1 MGKKSKTLL
10 TLFLFIICSTTG
22 YFLLNRLGYVMPL
35 SQINAVFCLSS
46 CPPEKPVH
54 PKLKNEQSFLNNKGL
69 KELLGNKFEK
79 EKISLLV
86 EKSKYQLTVF
96 YNLKPVKSYPVVFGS
111 SPNGDKFHEGDNKT
125 PEGIYYIRDLY
136 PHSAWSKFI
145 WLDYPTPQ
153 SWREHYRA
161 KLAGEIDFL
170 LPIGSEIGIH
180 GVPKGKD
187 SLIEKRSNW
196 TWGCVSL
203 KNQDVDEIYEFV
215 SQGTLVEILP

>member
-69 KELLGNKFEK
+69 KELLENKFEQ

-86 EKSKYQLTVF
+86 ETSKYQLTVF
-96 YNLKPVKSYPVVFGS
+96 YDLKPVKSYPVVFGS